1 MEQKGRSLIERFQA
15 LRLSHKTM
23 VAIGLLIFCSN
34 LLVLLLVSRMA
45 TSSLRQKTYEQLQ
58 GQLTIALSTVSSAM
72 DDITDLMINLSTTAD
87 VVGYVRADAEHDG
100 YSLQTL
106 NGTNAMLRFLVRANN
121 MVDYAAL
128 LRLDSTEYLYSGTVI
143 ASYHIHRVLLDNYAG
158 ATTLPYS
165 SVSGNLLLDYY
176 DSPEM
181 NLYYPIYER
190 YSIPMKEPRA
200 LLVVGIN
207 TDKMLRYIASEEE
220 NLNLRILSAEGK
232 VLASNNASEIG
243 VEADRF
249 EDYSENSGQ
258 ISRGDNLLAY
268 QRGANAVW
276 VADGT
281 ISQQVL
287 FSDVQR
293 MALLIAFIIIC
304 FTLLAIAISSAFCNR
319 FYTPMAE
326 IVAAMERV
334 RKGDLD
340 TRMQPYPEKD
350 FRQLSEGLN
359 SMLDAINQYIQEI
372 HRQEQ
377 ENTEIRLNAL
387 QSQIKPHFLYNT
399 LESIHWQALMA
410 GDTQVAEMVLA
421 LSRYYR
427 LCLSKG
433 QDIVPLS
440 QELEHTRNY
449 VKIQN
454 IRFDDILQIEYRIP
468 EELLNMR
475 LPKITLQ
482 PLVENAIYHGIKPVE
497 DRKGHVVIGG
507 AITESGVQLTVAD
520 DGIGMTQEEISRLND
535 TIDVLIN
542 DGSYGVKNVHQRLAV
557 RYGAGYG
564 LHYDQNEMG
573 GITVTIR
580 LPNLNAQPKGE

>member
-1 MEQKGRSLIERFQA
+1 MEQKGRSLIQRFRA

-23 VAIGLLIFCSN
+23 VALGLLIFCSN
-34 LLVLLLVSRMA
+34 LLVLVLVSRMA

-58 GQLTIALSTVSSAM
+58 GQLTIALSTVSSTM
-72 DDITDLMINLSTTAD
+72 EDITDLMINLSTTED
-87 VVGYVRADAEHDG
+87 VVEYVRADGGHDE

-128 LRLDSTEYLYSGTVI
+128 LRLDSTEYLYNGTVV
-143 ASYHIHRVLLDNYAG
+143 ADYHIHRIFLENYSKATLL
-158 ATTLPYS
+158 PHR

-176 DSPEM
+176 DSPEL
-181 NLYYPIYER
+181 NLYYPIYKR
-190 YSIPMKEPRA
+190 YTIPMGEPRA
-200 LLVVGIN
+200 LLVVGVN

-220 NLNLRILSAEGK
+220 NLNLRILSSEGT
-232 VLASNNASEIG
+232 VLASNQVSEIG
-243 VEADRF
+243 TRAERF
-249 EDYSENSGQ
+249 GDYSEDSGQ
-258 ISRGDNLLAY
+258 ISRGDDLLAY

-293 MALLIAFIIIC
+293 TALLIAFIIIG
-304 FTLLAIAISSAFCNR
+304 FTLLAIVISSAFCNR

-326 IVAAMERV
+326 IVAAMEQV

-359 SMLDAINQYIQEI
+359 SMLDAINLYIQEI

-410 GDTQVAEMVLA
+410 GDNEVAEMVLA

-440 QELEHTRNY
+440 QELEHTQNY

-454 IRFDDILQIEYRIP
+454 IRFDDIIQVEYLIP
-468 EELLNMR
+468 DELLNLH

-520 DGIGMTQEEISRLND
+520 DGIGMTQDEIDRLND
-535 TIDVLIN
+535 TIDILIN

-564 LHYDQNEMG
+564 LHYDRNEMG

-580 LPNLNAQPKGE
+580 LPDLNAQPEVE